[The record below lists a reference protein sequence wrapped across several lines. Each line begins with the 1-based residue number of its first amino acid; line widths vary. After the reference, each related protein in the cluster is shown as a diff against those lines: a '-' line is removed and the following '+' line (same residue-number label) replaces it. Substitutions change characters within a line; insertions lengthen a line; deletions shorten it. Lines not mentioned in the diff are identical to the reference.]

1 MKSTDSKTLK
11 QNAASKISNINE
23 KVDSNRNLKNQKL

>member
-11 QNAASKISNINE
+11 QNAASKNSNVNE
-23 KVDSNRNLKNQKL
+23 KVDSNRNIKNQKV